1 MQEDRCLV
9 SCIHE
14 DVIQKITG
22 VAEPNEYLERLA
34 QLFKVLG
41 DPTRVRIIY
50 ALMQHE
56 LCVCD
61 LAHILQMSQSSISHQ
76 LRLLRQ
82 NQIVKKRREGKIMFY
97 TLADDFVTKLFVLG
111 MEHGRNETY
120 KEYK

>member
-22 VAEPNEYLERLA
+22 VSEPNEYLERLA

-111 MEHGRNETY
+111 MEQVGS
-120 KEYK
+120 